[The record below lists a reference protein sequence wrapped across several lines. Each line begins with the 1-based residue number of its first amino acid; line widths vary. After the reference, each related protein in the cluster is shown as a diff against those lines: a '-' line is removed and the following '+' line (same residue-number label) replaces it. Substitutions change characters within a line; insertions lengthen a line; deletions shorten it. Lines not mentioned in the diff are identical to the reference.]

1 MTYVFPNRID
11 AGNATWKERAVSDD
25 TQDANTEPGSPEVN
39 LDASN
44 LPCRPGIPSPYPPS
58 RADWFDVDGIYE
70 VKTTP
75 PNNERR
81 LMAERIERIVLRLQD
96 APQYLG
102 RVEVLLGL
110 DLLESGV

>member
-1 MTYVFPNRID
+1 MTP
-11 AGNATWKERAVSDD
+11 DD
-25 TQDANTEPGSPEVN
+25 TQDANHEPGDPAIN

-44 LPCRPGIPSPYPPS
+44 LPGRPGIPSPYPPS

-75 PNNERR
+75 PNHERR
-81 LMAERIERIVLRLQD
+81 LLAERIERIVLRLQD

>member
-58 RADWFDVDGIYE
+58 RADWFNVDDVYE
-70 VKTTP
+70 RTTTP
-75 PNNERR
+75 PNNDRR

-96 APQYLG
+96 APQYLD
-102 RVEVLLGL
+102 RVETLLGL
-110 DLLESGV
+110 NWDDKGI